1 MKFDPVPFTFQL
13 VPFKASLTKK
23 HVRVLLENP
32 GLSANFFIMTL
43 HSHQTEGGLQ
53 PSCEL
58 VEASGVHP
66 WHQGQA
72 HNSDSKLG
80 ARFESSSVVGQ
91 LSGSGALGTE
101 N

>member
-1 MKFDPVPFTFQL
+1 
-13 VPFKASLTKK
+13 
-23 HVRVLLENP
+23 
-32 GLSANFFIMTL
+32 MTL

-53 PSCEL
+53 ASCEL

-72 HNSDSKLG
+72 HSSASKLG

-91 LSGSGALGTE
+91 SRGSRALDTE